1 MVAWI
6 NKTFQKV
13 ISRWGES
20 RKCCDAGVNANEQR
34 LRERQYK
41 GRDDNDIDRNA
52 RQTNKCRLADSKYT
66 LLASEAG
73 PNNADRDMTVEIR
86 FSSRYVVMVVLVEA

>member
-66 LLASEAG
+66 LLATEAG
-73 PNNADRDMTVEIR
+73 PDNAGRYVTIEIS
-86 FSSRYVVMVVLVEA
+86 FFCHYVVMVVLVDA